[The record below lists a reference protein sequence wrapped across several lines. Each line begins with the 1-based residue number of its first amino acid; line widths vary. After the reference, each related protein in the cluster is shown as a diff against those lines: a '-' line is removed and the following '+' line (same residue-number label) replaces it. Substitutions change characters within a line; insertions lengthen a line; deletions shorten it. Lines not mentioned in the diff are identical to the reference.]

1 MTGPADTVRGF
12 WDAMASNDF
21 HAASRWL
28 SPDFRLDWPQSGE
41 VIEGPAAFAALN
53 TAYPASGR
61 WRFDIRRLV
70 AEGDTVVT
78 EVHVTDGAIEAMAL
92 TFHTVRAGRITKQ
105 VEYWPDPYDP
115 PEWRAQWVRR
125 I

>member
-1 MTGPADTVRGF
+1 MAPVGRG
-12 WDAMASNDF
+12 DRGARGLRRRE
-21 HAASRWL
+21 HRL
-28 SPDFRLDWPQSGE
+28 SGQR
-41 VIEGPAAFAALN
+41 AL
-53 TAYPASGR
+53 A
-61 WRFDIRRLV
+61 FDIRRLV

-78 EVHVTDGAIEAMAL
+78 EVHVTDGAIEAVAL